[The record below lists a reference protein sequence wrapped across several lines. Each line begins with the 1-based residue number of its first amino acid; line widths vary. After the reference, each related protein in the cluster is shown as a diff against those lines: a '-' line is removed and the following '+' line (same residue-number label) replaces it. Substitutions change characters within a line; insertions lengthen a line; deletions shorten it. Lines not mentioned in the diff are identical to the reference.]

1 MANSKAITKTD
12 VMIIV
17 EEQVQPIKK
26 YLFGNGVPGMDEQL
40 RNIITYINEEKERRA
55 KREKEHRDS
64 QLYYL
69 RLTVGTAI
77 TSVVVLLVNGVI
89 YFAKILP
96 LLEKL
101 K

>member
-55 KREKEHRDS
+55 KQEKERRDS